1 MSKPIITFSLSDDG
15 NSIFVY
21 EGDITKDEQT
31 LRACVGLQ
39 REDCGVMLQDL
50 LHEAI
55 GSALMVE
62 LMRD

>member
-15 NSIFVY
+15 NSVFVY

-39 REDCGVMLQDL
+39 REDCGEMLQEY

-55 GSALMVE
+55 GAAVSTYG
-62 LMRD
+62 